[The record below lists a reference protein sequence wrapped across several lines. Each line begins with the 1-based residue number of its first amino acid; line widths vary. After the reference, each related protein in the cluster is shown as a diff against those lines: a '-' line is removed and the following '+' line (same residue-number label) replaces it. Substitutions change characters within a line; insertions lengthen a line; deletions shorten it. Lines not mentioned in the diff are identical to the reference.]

1 MIKKS
6 NREEIEI
13 KVREDREYNKKN
25 NKNFTICE
33 QYRHKIETV
42 LFTIVFKFG
51 PNCTVQLG

>member
-13 KVREDREYNKKN
+13 KVREDREY
-25 NKNFTICE
+25 
-33 QYRHKIETV
+33 RHKIEIV